1 MYNMVIVL
9 RSVFQ
14 EGKKYYPQVFL
25 DMNDS
30 VHINGRF

>member
-9 RSVFQ
+9 RSVSQ

-25 DMNDS
+25 DEW
-30 VHINGRF
+30 FCTYKW